1 MIEPKVIVLH
11 ALRDDSRSTT
21 ISHAACFGRHIVD
34 YKVEYVNIFG
44 ELPKDSASDLV
55 VVTYELVALRNLP
68 IWNHLVER
76 MQPFLKNSKLR
87 VLMPQDDYSRS
98 DVLDEF
104 VVSQNFDFVYTPLTR
119 ELNKIYPR
127 SISHGVKFH
136 EAFTGYFDESNNE
149 YLRGFTVPFRERS
162 VDLGQRVRLLPPQ
175 FGEEAG
181 RKGRLAIAFAQH
193 AENIGFVCDVSTK
206 PEDVFVG
213 DAWWKFLGN
222 SKFTVSRRGG
232 ASMADPTGRL
242 ADRVR
247 RFKMRHPQASMDDL
261 RNAISLRGGREGD
274 FSAISPR
281 LFEAAALGVCQI
293 LVPDDYVDGFEPW
306 VHYIPISENLS
317 NINEVFDVM
326 RDSEQCL
333 EIVKAS
339 QELLISSNAFTYGA
353 FVKRFREE
361 TKLAFSS
368 DRVYSMSDSSDAY
381 NDVLVRGSECLSWV
395 QDYVSRAYLGKNLK
409 NAIESLKHGRLF
421 ICDEVDVQW
430 SGHAAQHAESL
441 ALWLNAFLSKQL
453 PIESFVIP
461 WRTMSSLIA
470 VQK

>member
-1 MIEPKVIVLH
+1 MSKSSLIVLH

-21 ISHAACFGRHIVD
+21 ISHAACFGRYISD
-34 YKVEYVNIFG
+34 YKVEYINVFG
-44 ELPKDSASDLV
+44 ELPKDKSSDLV

-68 IWNHLVER
+68 IWNYLVDR
-76 MQPFLKNSKLR
+76 MRPFLQNSKLR

-119 ELNKIYPR
+119 DLSQIYPR
-127 SISHGVKFH
+127 SISHGVKFR
-136 EAFTGYFDESNNE
+136 EALTGYFDESNSQ
-149 YLRGFTVPFRERS
+149 YLRRFSLPFLERT

-175 FGEEAG
+175 LGEEAG
-181 RKGRLAIAFAQH
+181 RKGRLAISFAQQ
-193 AENIGFVCDVSTK
+193 AANVGFICDVSTK
-206 PEDVFVG
+206 SEDVFVG
-213 DAWWKFLGN
+213 DDWWKFLGN

-247 RFKMRHPQASMDDL
+247 RIQMRHPESSMDDL
-261 RNAISLRGGREGD
+261 RSAMSLRGGREGD

-293 LVPDDYVDGFEPW
+293 LVPDNYVDGFEPW
-306 VHYIPISENLS
+306 VHYIPILEDLS
-317 NINEVFDVM
+317 NINEVFGVM
-326 RDSEQCL
+326 RDSERCL
-333 EIVKAS
+333 EMVDAS
-339 QELLISSNAFTYGA
+339 QRVLLSSNAFTYGA

-361 TKLAFSS
+361 IELSYSS
-368 DRVYSMSDSSDAY
+368 DHAYSMSDSSDAY
-381 NDVLVRGSECLSWV
+381 NDVLGSDSNCLSWV
-395 QDYVSRAYLGKNLK
+395 QDYVSRAYLGKNLN
-409 NAIESLKHGRLF
+409 NAIESLKRGRLF

-470 VQK
+470 IQK

>member
-1 MIEPKVIVLH
+1 MSEPKINVFH

-21 ISHAACFGRHIVD
+21 ISHAACFGRYISD
-34 YKVEYVNIFG
+34 YKVEYINVFG
-44 ELPKDSASDLV
+44 ELPKDRSSDLV

-68 IWNHLVER
+68 IWNYLVDR
-76 MQPFLKNSKLR
+76 MRPFLQNSKLR
-87 VLMPQDDYSRS
+87 VLMPQDDYSKS

-104 VVSQNFDFVYTPLTR
+104 VFSQNFDFVYTPLTR
-119 ELNKIYPR
+119 DLGQIYPR
-127 SISHGVKFH
+127 SISHGVKFR
-136 EAFTGYFDESNNE
+136 EAFTGYFEKTNRE
-149 YLRGFTVPFRERS
+149 YLESFTVPFRERT

-175 FGEEAG
+175 LGEEAG
-181 RKGRLAIAFAQH
+181 RKGRLAISFARQ
-193 AENIGFVCDVSTK
+193 AANDGFICDVSTK

-247 RFKMRHPQASMDDL
+247 RFQLRHPESTMNDL
-261 RNAISLRGGREGD
+261 GNAISLRGGREGD

-306 VHYIPISENLS
+306 IHYIPISENLS

-326 RDSEQCL
+326 RDTERCL
-333 EIVKAS
+333 EIVNTS
-339 QELLISSNAFTYGA
+339 QRVLLSSNAFTYSA

-361 TKLAFSS
+361 IELSYSS
-368 DRVYSMSDSSDAY
+368 DHVYSMSDSSDAY
-381 NDVLVRGSECLSWV
+381 NDVLESDSNCLSWV
-395 QDYVSRAYLGKNLK
+395 QDYVSRAYLGKNLN
-409 NAIESLKHGRLF
+409 NAIESLKRGRLF

-430 SGHAAQHAESL
+430 SDHAAQHAESL

-470 VQK
+470 IQK